1 MFVIYNDKILTS
13 GEGICSFPTDF
24 IPKQV
29 DQRSVYHAFAVLR
42 CNTQMLQMFQ
52 ISCANLKW
60 VFNVQLQFYYFNE
73 RKLKNAYQNFLA
85 LDTSVGC
92 WALASEPWTLDA
104 RKWTSK
110 LQNFK
115 LSKALERMELYKSL
129 HSWILHWYK
138 SLVISGMK
146 IHLRFTHL
154 RPMFS
159 FYSIKKYQKPKDME
173 KERWLEMNQYDL
185 LFLVKHKQWE
195 IFWQLIFLIFS
206 EDVVEQEK

>member
-1 MFVIYNDKILTS
+1 MFVIFNVRNFVIFNVRKFVMFVIYNDKILTS

-60 VFNVQLQFYYFNE
+60 VFNVQLQFYYFSE

-115 LSKALERMELYKSL
+115 LSKALERMELYK
-129 HSWILHWYK
+129 
-138 SLVISGMK
+138 
-146 IHLRFTHL
+146 
-154 RPMFS
+154 
-159 FYSIKKYQKPKDME
+159 
-173 KERWLEMNQYDL
+173 
-185 LFLVKHKQWE
+185 
-195 IFWQLIFLIFS
+195 
-206 EDVVEQEK
+206 

>member
-24 IPKQV
+24 ITKQV

-110 LQNFK
+110 FKILNCPKHWKEWSYINNFI
-115 LSKALERMELYKSL
+115 LEFFIDINLWSFQAWKFIYGL
-129 HSWILHWYK
+129 P
-138 SLVISGMK
+138 ISGLCSLSIQLK
-146 IHLRFTHL
+146 NIKNQRF
-154 RPMFS
+154 S
-159 FYSIKKYQKPKDME
+159 EDME

-185 LFLVKHKQWE
+185 LFLVKHKQWD
-195 IFWQLIFLIFS
+195 IFW
-206 EDVVEQEK
+206 